1 MTDTAAH
8 SAPPAPTVSVIMN
21 CLNCGEHLRA
31 AIDSVFAQTFDD
43 WEIVFW
49 DNGSSDCSADIAQS
63 CGDKVRY
70 FRAERTV
77 PLGAARNL
85 AIARARGEFIAFLDC
100 DDLWHPE
107 KLARQV
113 ALFRANPA
121 VGLVSCD
128 TVMFSGDKELSR
140 QFQAAPP
147 ARGKVFRELMTTQWI
162 SMSSA
167 VIRRS
172 ALDAPGMGGHWF
184 DESLNVCEEADVFY
198 RIAWD
203 WELDHVDA
211 PLARW
216 RVHGGSTTFRKFAQ
230 FADETEAILAK
241 HIRMYRDYE
250 RDYADLVALL
260 RRRAAFQRGVAL
272 WREGKGAAARE
283 AIAPYVASSLKFR
296 LFRLATFL
304 PGGMFDAVAGVYF
317 ALPSFLRR

>member
-1 MTDTAAH
+1 MTDTAVP
-8 SAPPAPTVSVIMN
+8 SVPAVSVIMN

-31 AIDSVFAQTFDD
+31 AMDSVFAQTLDD

-63 CGDKVRY
+63 YGDRVRY

-77 PLGAARNL
+77 PLGAARNQ

-128 TVMFSGDKELSR
+128 TVMFSGGKVLSR

-147 ARGKVFRELMTTQWI
+147 TRGRVFRELMTTQWI

-167 VIRRS
+167 VIRRA
-172 ALDAPGMGGHWF
+172 ALDAPGMGGQWF
-184 DESLNVCEEADVFY
+184 DESLNLCEEADVFY

-216 RVHGGSTTFRKFAQ
+216 RVHGGSTTFRKFAR

-241 HIRMYRDYE
+241 HLRIYRDYE
-250 RDYADLVALL
+250 RDYADLVTLL

-272 WREGKGAAARE
+272 WRAGRGAEARA
-283 AIAPYVASSLKFR
+283 AIAPHAGSSLKFR
-296 LFRLATFL
+296 LFRMVSFL
-304 PGGMFDAVAGVYF
+304 PGRMFDVLSRAYF
-317 ALPSFLRR
+317 ALPPFMRR